1 MPDFNLSTKTPMS
14 SKVSV
19 GLMAAFSM
27 SHIVLVVCALCALA
41 FLCGLL
47 YREAL
52 PELEA

>member
-1 MPDFNLSTKTPMS
+1 MPDFNLST
-14 SKVSV
+14 
-19 GLMAAFSM
+19 
-27 SHIVLVVCALCALA
+27 VVCALCALA